1 MLVRKVASAI
11 TAVAVVA
18 GLTVSTATGLW
29 PAWVGALTTAATAR
43 TASTQQGG
51 PGVVPVL
58 PGALSAPDAAPS
70 AAPAD
75 IAPISVAQPTN
86 MTPPMGWNGFNRF
99 HLAVNAAM
107 VEAEARTLV
116 ASGMRAAGYTYV
128 NLDGGWDLRRRSA
141 AGDLV
146 ADPSKFPHGIRPV
159 VDYVHSLGLKFG
171 IYTSAGT
178 QNCAGTSA
186 GSFAHYKQD
195 AATFA
200 SWGVDYLKL
209 DWCSI
214 PYFDYPR
221 MTHLQVAELL
231 ATQMRF
237 ALTATGRSI
246 VYDVN
251 DWTSDNPS
259 RWARGLAQMWRTAPD
274 SQDRYSSMLW
284 NFTHT
289 VGQFRQAG
297 PGGWNDPDMLEVG
310 NGGMSTTEYRSQFTL
325 WAEMA
330 APLIAGNDLSRMS
343 AATREILT
351 NQSVIAVDQDP
362 LGRQGYPVASAGGH
376 WVLVKP
382 LANGDRAVVLFNQT
396 GATATIS
403 TNVAQVGMGMAGQ
416 YTLLDL
422 WTDSALETT
431 GVISATVPP
440 HGVVFYA
447 VGKSVAR
454 PFTTG

>member
-1 MLVRKVASAI
+1 MFVRKVASAI
-11 TAVAVVA
+11 TAIAVVA
-18 GLTVSTATGLW
+18 GLTGLAADELW
-29 PAWVGALTTAATAR
+29 PAWIGSLASAAPAR
-43 TASTQQGG
+43 TASTRLGG
-51 PGVVPVL
+51 TGVVPVL
-58 PGALSAPDAAPS
+58 PGALSAPES
-70 AAPAD
+70 GPATTT
-75 IAPISVAQPTN
+75 AISVAPRLG

-107 VEAEARTLV
+107 VEAEATTLV
-116 ASGMRAAGYTYV
+116 TSGMRAAGYTYV

-141 AGDLV
+141 AGNLV
-146 ADPSKFPHGIRPV
+146 ADPKKFPLGIKPV

-178 QNCAGTSA
+178 LNCAGTSA
-186 GSFAHYKQD
+186 GSFGHYQQD

-209 DWCSI
+209 DWCDI
-214 PYFDYPR
+214 PYYDYPGR
-221 MTHLQVAELL
+221 TRHQVALVL
-231 ATQMRF
+231 ATQMRS
-237 ALTATGRSI
+237 AISSTGRSI

-259 RWARGLAQMWRTAPD
+259 SWAPGLAQLWRTTPD

-289 VGQFRQAG
+289 VSQFRQAG

-310 NGGMSTTEYRSQFTL
+310 NGGMTAAEYRSQFSL

-330 APLIAGNDLSRMS
+330 APLIAGNDLTSMS
-343 AATREILT
+343 GVTTEILT
-351 NQSVIAVDQDP
+351 NQAVIAVDQDP

-382 LANGDRAVVLFNQT
+382 LANGDRALVLFNQT
-396 GATATIS
+396 GTPATIS
-403 TNVAQVGMGMAGQ
+403 TSVAQLGMAGTGH
-416 YTLLDL
+416 YMLLDL
-422 WTDSALETT
+422 WTGDALETA
-431 GVISATVPP
+431 GAISATVPP

-447 VGKSVAR
+447 VGRSIAR
-454 PFTTG
+454 PFTTV